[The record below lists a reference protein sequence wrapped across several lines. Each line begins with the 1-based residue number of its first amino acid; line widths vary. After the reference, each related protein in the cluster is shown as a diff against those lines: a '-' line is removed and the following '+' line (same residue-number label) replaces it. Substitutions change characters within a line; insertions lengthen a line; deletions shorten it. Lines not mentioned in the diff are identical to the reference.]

1 MTRQHVVPST
11 STLEKMID
19 KRLARVFG
27 EDALI
32 LVIYPIHSN
41 KDKFNGRDLS
51 DSSVDLPI
59 EKSKK

>member
-1 MTRQHVVPST
+1 MTRHPTTPST

-19 KRLARVFG
+19 KRFAKVFG

-41 KDKFNGRDLS
+41 KDKFNDRKLVS
-51 DSSVDLPI
+51 DSSI
-59 EKSKK
+59 EEPKK